1 MPAGAWRDP
10 ANRMKPLDVTKVLM
24 GIQSSRENVRR
35 FMNNGSVWAKR
46 TEYSYE
52 DVLKLATLT
61 VQEYYVEQLAGLG
74 ITAKAGSYKRPL
86 N

>member
-1 MPAGAWRDP
+1 
-10 ANRMKPLDVTKVLM
+10 MKPLDVTKVLM

-35 FMNNGSVWAKR
+35 FQNNASVWAKR

-52 DVLKLATLT
+52 DILKLATLT

-74 ITAKAGSYKRPL
+74 ITTKTGSYKRAI